1 MQRFG
6 CFIMMMIF
14 LIGAVHIGYA
24 KTVQLRS
31 FDEILKALTSGN
43 TVKAVFH
50 YKGCK
55 LIRDNEE
62 VERVPDAIG
71 GMELSTFEYFA
82 PGSIGNKNGFIS
94 SSRAVLINHPDYGF
108 VMNYAKVR
116 INDNNKIQIIAQY
129 LTPNTYEI
137 KMDESFYTVIDD
149 GQNNGAAYFYLQE

>member
-1 MQRFG
+1 MRKFR
-6 CFIMMMIF
+6 CFIMMMII
-14 LIGAVHIGYA
+14 LIGAVHVGYA
-24 KTVQLRS
+24 KTVQLKS

-71 GMELSTFEYFA
+71 GMEMSTFEYFA

-94 SSRAVLINHPDYGF
+94 SSKTVLINHPNYGF

-116 INDNNKIQIIAQY
+116 IDDNNKIQIIAQY
-129 LTPNTYEI
+129 VTPNTYEI
-137 KMDESFYTVIDD
+137 KMDESFYTVIND